1 MGSEVINI
9 GNKAASYVGQRAA
22 TEIAKNTAAAAQLSK
37 VQGAGAVAQVAGE
50 IIALG
55 ITASSTI
62 KDQKLRREFEE
73 KMATLNAEE
82 QKKVSQQVLAAENDN
97 EKRKIIA
104 STMLEIAKSRIAQ
117 LNKTNYIPYIIGGVV
132 VLVAAYFMFK
142 KKKI

>member
-1 MGSEVINI
+1 
-9 GNKAASYVGQRAA
+9 
-22 TEIAKNTAAAAQLSK
+22 
-37 VQGAGAVAQVAGE
+37 
-50 IIALG
+50 LG

-73 KMATLNAEE
+73 RMATLNAEE
-82 QKKVSQQVLAAENDN
+82 QKKLSQQVLAAQDDN

-132 VLVAAYFMFK
+132 VLIAAYFMFK
-142 KKKI
+142 KAKS

>member
-1 MGSEVINI
+1 MSLFKSAGTASSAGS
-9 GNKAASYVGQRAA
+9 AASKAQA
-22 TEIAKNTAAAAQLSK
+22 TNAGIQL
-37 VQGAGAVAQVAGE
+37 AGE

-73 KMATLNAEE
+73 RMATLNAEE
-82 QKKVSQQVLAAENDN
+82 QKKLSQQVLAAQDDN

-132 VLVAAYFMFK
+132 VLIAAYFMFK
-142 KKKI
+142 KAKS

>member
-1 MGSEVINI
+1 MSFYVDPKFASNLTSSAS
-9 GNKAASYVGQRAA
+9 KASSAA
-22 TEIAKNTAAAAQLSK
+22 NLSK
-37 VQGAGAVAQVAGE
+37 VQGTAAGIQAAGE

-73 KMATLNAEE
+73 RMATLNAEE
-82 QKKVSQQVLAAENDN
+82 QKKLSQQVLAAQDDN

-132 VLVAAYFMFK
+132 VLIAAYFMFK
-142 KKKI
+142 KVKS

>member
-1 MGSEVINI
+1 MANEIINVGSKVSAYA
-9 GNKAASYVGQRAA
+9 GQKAATA
-22 TEIAKNTAAAAQLSK
+22 IAKNASSAASLSK
-37 VQGAGAVAQVAGE
+37 IQGTGAVVQVAGD

-62 KDQKLRREFEE
+62 KDKKLRREFEE

-82 QKKVSQQVLAAENDN
+82 QKKVSQQVIAAQDDN

-132 VLVAAYFMFK
+132 VLIAAYFMSK
-142 KKKI
+142 KLK